1 MYTEIEILSEEK
13 AIERVN
19 SITDK
24 KIAVIS
30 ITSPGKTFV
39 LFESMNPLVIK
50 TLHLSLFDVDDE
62 EDHFA
67 PVEDDFR
74 GIRDFADFLDKYETP
89 ENLIVIVHCAYGIS
103 RSAAVAAAL
112 YLHTK
117 HYKEAYG
124 ILRYLYPADKEVGK
138 CIRDLFPESV
148 NEKIFE
154 NMDIERGTKR
164 TLLPNPLV
172 FWLALSALK
181 HEL

>member
-30 ITSPGKTFV
+30 ITTPERVFV
-39 LFESMNPLVIK
+39 PFESMNPLVIK
-50 TLHLSLFDVDDE
+50 TLHLSFFDVDDE

-74 GIRDFADFLDKYETP
+74 GIRDFADFLDKYEDP
-89 ENLIVIVHCAYGIS
+89 ENLTVIVHCTYGIS
-103 RSAAVAAAL
+103 RSPSVAAAL
-112 YLHTK
+112 YLHTG
-117 HYKEAYG
+117 HFKEAYE
-124 ILRYLYPADKEVGK
+124 ILRYLYPANKEAGK
-138 CIRDLFPESV
+138 YIRDLFPESV
-148 NEKIFE
+148 DEKIFE
-154 NMDIERGTKR
+154 NMGIERGTKR